1 MHVNDPSDAAPGGPS
16 ETASPSQRTALAV
29 ERLLRPLVRLL
40 VGRVACIY
48 LLDRL
53 RRLYVAESR
62 AWLERTHPGQRI
74 TRSRLAMLT
83 GLDTRTIASI
93 EAAQGD
99 PDTDLPSTEICAGS
113 VVIER
118 WLSDPAFLD
127 ERGAPARLAMTGPKR
142 SFQALTTRAV
152 GRNITP
158 HTVLDQLIESG
169 NAAVDEDERIRLV
182 DPLYRPVRSSEET
195 ALDLGSHSIARLVET
210 VRRNADDSGTDARHL
225 QQDRLST
232 RIPAV
237 RRDELDARA
246 RVLLQ
251 RQIEEM
257 ECLLRE
263 YEVADSGPAKRGPE
277 TCRYGVGWYVFD

>member
-1 MHVNDPSDAAPGGPS
+1 MHVYDSGDSASNGPT
-16 ETASPSQRTALAV
+16 EAVSPSRRTALAV

-48 LLDRL
+48 LVDRL

-93 EAAQGD
+93 EAAQRGS
-99 PDTDLPSTEICAGS
+99 DTDLPSTEVCAGS

-118 WLSDPAFLD
+118 WLTDPAFHD
-127 ERGAPARLAMTGPKR
+127 DRGAPALLAMMGPNR

-158 HTVLDQLIESG
+158 HTVLEQLVESG
-169 NAAVDEDERIRLV
+169 NVAVDADERIRLV
-182 DPLYRPVRSSEET
+182 DPVYRPVRPSEET

-210 VRRNADDSGTDARHL
+210 VRRNADDSTRGACRL

-232 RIPAV
+232 RIPSE

-246 RVLLQ
+246 RDLL
-251 RQIEEM
+251 RRHIEEM

-263 YEVADSGPAKRGPE
+263 YEIADPGPHDGVPE
-277 TCRYGVGWYVFD
+277 TSRYGVGWYVFD

>member
-1 MHVNDPSDAAPGGPS
+1 MHVHDPGNSASNGAT
-16 ETASPSQRTALAV
+16 EAASPSRRTALAV

-48 LLDRL
+48 LVDRL

-93 EAAQGD
+93 EAAQGG
-99 PDTDLPSTEICAGS
+99 PDTELPATELCAGS
-113 VVIER
+113 MVIER
-118 WLSDPAFLD
+118 WLTDPAFHD
-127 ERGAPARLAMTGPKR
+127 ERGAPARLALMGPNR
-142 SFQALTTRAV
+142 SFQALTTRAI

-158 HTVLDQLIESG
+158 HTVLDELVESG

-182 DPLYRPVRSSEET
+182 DPVYRPVRPSEET

-210 VRRNADDSGTDARHL
+210 VRGNADDSSHGACRL

-232 RIPAV
+232 RIPV
-237 RRDELDARA
+237 GRRDELDARA
-246 RVLLQ
+246 RDLLR

-263 YEVADSGPAKRGPE
+263 YEVADQDAEGRGAE
-277 TCRYGVGWYVFD
+277 MARFGVGWYVFD